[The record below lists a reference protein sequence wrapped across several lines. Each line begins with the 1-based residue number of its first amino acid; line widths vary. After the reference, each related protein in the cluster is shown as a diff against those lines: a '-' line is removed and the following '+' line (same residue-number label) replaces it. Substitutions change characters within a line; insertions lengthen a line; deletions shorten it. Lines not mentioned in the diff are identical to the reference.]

1 MSNQQRPFSWLRLAP
16 FGRQMQPAP
25 VPAPAP
31 APAPTATRRPTAF
44 RAPAP
49 QPFRPP
55 TPRPRPT
62 VRPPAPT
69 VTSPPPPTRALF
81 PGITTT
87 TPRSPTPS
95 TVPSSPAK
103 STPATSAPA
112 SPISKM
118 ASSSSPTSPTGTSTF
133 LPITSSS
140 FNLRSPETKKPTPYS
155 PSPKPA
161 ASPPKTAPP
170 ATVTAPTTET
180 TPVSSRM
187 IKPLSES
194 PPKYPKTKPLFHP
207 PTQARAAPQEEKK
220 LMLGQE
226 AAGNSK
232 MNEKAAIDNKKV
244 TEVKKLLPRRLVT
257 LIGENKGA
265 VMVLNPNST
274 KKSHTNVF
282 GGKSQTV
289 GKKEEGNTV
298 EGEMGSK
305 KKKEDQ
311 SDMNTM
317 EMEESTLFINN
328 NVQGV
333 NNSILD
339 DSSLTHHD
347 PGFHILFSTD

>member
-1 MSNQQRPFSWLRLAP
+1 MSNQQRPFSWFRLAP
-16 FGRQMQPAP
+16 FGRQSQ
-25 VPAPAP
+25 PAP
-31 APAPTATRRPTAF
+31 APAPTPAPTPRPTAF

-55 TPRPRPT
+55 APQPRPT
-62 VRPPAPT
+62 VRPPAPPAAA
-69 VTSPPPPTRALF
+69 SPPPPTRAF

-87 TPRSPTPS
+87 RTAAAARPAPRSPTPS
-95 TVPSSPAK
+95 TAPGSPAKSIPATSVPSSPIIK
-103 STPATSAPA
+103 LDT
-112 SPISKM
+112 
-118 ASSSSPTSPTGTSTF
+118 SSSPTSPTF

-140 FNLRSPETKKPTPYS
+140 YTLRSPETKI
-155 PSPKPA
+155 PKSA

-170 ATVTAPTTET
+170 AGYPAPTTAAT
-180 TPVSSRM
+180 TLSSR
-187 IKPLSES
+187 IVKPLNES
-194 PPKYPKTKPLFHP
+194 PPKYPQTKPLFRP
-207 PTQARAAPQEEKK
+207 SAQARAAPEEEKK

-226 AAGNSK
+226 TAGNSK
-232 MNEKAAIDNKKV
+232 MNEKSAMDNKKV
-244 TEVKKLLPRRLVT
+244 SKFENLPRRLVT

-265 VMVLNPNST
+265 VMVLNPNSI
-274 KKSHTNVF
+274 KKSYTNVF

-311 SDMNTM
+311 IDMNMM
-317 EMEESTLFINN
+317 EMEESTLFINS

-339 DSSLTHHD
+339 DSSLTQHD
-347 PGFHILFSTD
+347 PGFHIFFSTD